1 RVRFRRWVFTIR
13 CGLEPA
19 DGLGTWCIGLRL
31 DVHSAGRPTVG
42 VEHGELW
49 ETPPIAAKIS
59 WMSQWAL
66 GPQTPS
72 CESRRA
78 GSITPGFE
86 ARSGDDGASLSSPRR
101 NNEMRGMYGAEAA
114 HRLIEWDSIALQ
126 WSGTSARGGG
136 FQSANNQ
143 SNDDKYLI

>member
-1 RVRFRRWVFTIR
+1 
-13 CGLEPA
+13 EPA

-42 VEHGELW
+42 VEDGELW
-49 ETPPIAAKIS
+49 KTPPIAAKIS
-59 WMSQWAL
+59 RMSQWAL

-114 HRLIEWDSIALQ
+114 HRPIEWDSIALRRA
-126 WSGTSARGGG
+126 WRFIVVSAGELNEHLSGAADRGHEVGLCLGGG
-136 FQSANNQ
+136 
-143 SNDDKYLI
+143 L